1 MRTLSI
7 ISFIYIVGSFNGYA
21 STKWSQQ
28 EFAVI
33 ATLAQNSTEI
43 YQESISE
50 TNLATNIAIT
60 KLFEGVGLKGN
71 VVISSADF
79 SESSENI
86 SVSSKV
92 DYDVAL
98 ESRLFIN
105 SLVDIDL
112 SLSKSDTL
120 GATSL
125 EKARFQNQFSNVV
138 QRLRDQQS
146 VIVSI
151 GSAAKNRSL
160 VLSAQRSART
170 EYLYDVDQLFKDE
183 TIVSGYLIYSDR
195 FSEDSHFLFRVGQ
208 YVTESEFNQ
217 QSQQAFDTVL
227 DVTNT
232 YVGMKTSY
240 LGNSQLS
247 ILIGNS
253 HQFAESNSQES
264 DLFSWSITNKL
275 NITENVQF
283 DLGTSRRISGSPDPA
298 FQSVEL
304 TGYEMTFAWKV
315 SQNVRLVTDANYQD
329 YQFEAGTTASSL
341 DVKQSLF
348 WQLSD
353 HLSVNSSVSYQDF
366 DGSRSALVHD
376 GLNWSVGINWE
387 LF

>member
-1 MRTLSI
+1 VRTLSI

-33 ATLAQNSTEI
+33 ASLAQNSTEI
-43 YQESISE
+43 YQDSISE

-79 SESSENI
+79 SESSESIN
-86 SVSSKV
+86 VSSKL

-98 ESRLFIN
+98 ESRLFIS

-138 QRLRDQQS
+138 QSLRDQQS

-160 VLSAQRSART
+160 VLSAQRRART

-208 YVTESEFNQ
+208 YETESEFNQ
-217 QSQQAFDTVL
+217 QSQQTFDTVL

>member
-329 YQFEAGTTASSL
+329 YQFEAGTSASSL

>member
-33 ATLAQNSTEI
+33 ASLAQNSTEI
-43 YQESISE
+43 YQDSISE

-71 VVISSADF
+71 VVISSTDF
-79 SESSENI
+79 SESSESIN
-86 SVSSKV
+86 VSSKV
-92 DYDVAL
+92 DYDIAL
-98 ESRLFIN
+98 ESRLFIS

-138 QRLRDQQS
+138 QSLRDQQS

-160 VLSAQRSART
+160 VLSAQRKAKT
-170 EYLYDVDQLFKDE
+170 EYLYDIDQLFKDE
-183 TIVSGYLIYSDR
+183 TIVSGYLLYSDR
-195 FSEDSHFLFRVGQ
+195 FSEDSHFLFRVGH
-208 YVTESEFNQ
+208 YVNESEFNQ

-232 YVGMKTSY
+232 YIGMKTSY

-247 ILIGNS
+247 VLIGNS
-253 HQFAESNSQES
+253 HQFAESSSQES

-283 DLGTSRRISGSPDPA
+283 DLGTSRKISGSPDPA

-329 YQFEAGTTASSL
+329 YQFEGGTTASSL

-366 DGSRSALVHD
+366 DGSRKALVHD

>member
-33 ATLAQNSTEI
+33 ASLAQNSTEI
-43 YQESISE
+43 YQDSISE

-79 SESSENI
+79 SESSESIN
-86 SVSSKV
+86 VSSKL

-98 ESRLFIN
+98 ESRLFIS

-138 QRLRDQQS
+138 QSLRDQQS

-160 VLSAQRSART
+160 VLSAQRRART

-208 YVTESEFNQ
+208 YETESEFNQ
-217 QSQQAFDTVL
+217 QSQQTFDTVL

>member
-208 YVTESEFNQ
+208 YETESEFNQ
-217 QSQQAFDTVL
+217 QSQQTFDTVL

-353 HLSVNSSVSYQDF
+353 HLSVNYSVSYQDF

>member
-33 ATLAQNSTEI
+33 ASLAQNSTEI
-43 YQESISE
+43 YQDSISE

-79 SESSENI
+79 SESSESIN
-86 SVSSKV
+86 VSSKV
-92 DYDVAL
+92 DYNVAL
-98 ESRLFIN
+98 ESRLFIS

-138 QRLRDQQS
+138 QSLRDQQS

-160 VLSAQRSART
+160 VLSAQRRART

-217 QSQQAFDTVL
+217 QSQQAIDTVL

-283 DLGTSRRISGSPDPA
+283 DLGTSRKISGSPDPE

>member
-33 ATLAQNSTEI
+33 ASLAQNSTEI
-43 YQESISE
+43 YQDSISE

-79 SESSENI
+79 SESSESIN
-86 SVSSKV
+86 VSSKV

-98 ESRLFIN
+98 ESRLFIS

-138 QRLRDQQS
+138 QSLRDQQS

-160 VLSAQRSART
+160 VLSAQRRART

-208 YVTESEFNQ
+208 YETESEFNQ
-217 QSQQAFDTVL
+217 QSQQTFDTVL

-353 HLSVNSSVSYQDF
+353 HLSVNSAVSYQDF

>member
-7 ISFIYIVGSFNGYA
+7 ISFIYIVGSFNGHA

-28 EFAVI
+28 EFAVT

-43 YQESISE
+43 YQDSISE
-50 TNLATNIAIT
+50 TNLAANVAIT

-71 VVISSADF
+71 LAISSADF
-79 SESSENI
+79 SKSSESIN
-86 SVSSKV
+86 VNSKV
-92 DYDVAL
+92 DYNAEL
-98 ESRLFIN
+98 ESRLFIS
-105 SLVDIDL
+105 SLIDVDL
-112 SLSKSDTL
+112 RLNKSDVL
-120 GATSL
+120 GPTSL
-125 EKARFQNQFSNVV
+125 EKARFQNKLSNVV
-138 QRLRDQQS
+138 QTLSDQQG
-146 VIVSI
+146 ITVSI

-160 VLSAQRSART
+160 ELSAQRRSRT

-183 TIVSGYLIYSDR
+183 TIISGYLLYSDR

-208 YVTESEFNQ
+208 YVTENEFNQ
-217 QSQQAFDTVL
+217 QSQQAFDSDL
-227 DVTNT
+227 KVTNT

-264 DLFSWSITNKL
+264 DLFSWSVTNKL

-283 DLGTSRRISGSPDPA
+283 NLGTSRKISGSPDPE
-298 FQSVEL
+298 FKSVEL
-304 TGYEMTFAWKV
+304 TGYEMTFAWAV
-315 SQNVRLVTDANYQD
+315 SQNVRLVTNANYQD

-366 DGSRSALVHD
+366 DGSRNALVHD
-376 GLNWSVGINWE
+376 GINWSVGINWE